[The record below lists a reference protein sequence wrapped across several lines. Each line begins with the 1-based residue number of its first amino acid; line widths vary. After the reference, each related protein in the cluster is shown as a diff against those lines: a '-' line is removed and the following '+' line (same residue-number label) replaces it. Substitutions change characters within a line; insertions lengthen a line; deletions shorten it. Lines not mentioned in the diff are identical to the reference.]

1 MGGFGGDL
9 TFDGEKS
16 LENAKKRLI
25 LCVEKT
31 RSNLFK
37 IHKKTSN
44 FDDCKKWE
52 NILYSK
58 YNLPM
63 PQGRFY
69 GGG

>member
-63 PQGRFY
+63 VSG
-69 GGG
+69 